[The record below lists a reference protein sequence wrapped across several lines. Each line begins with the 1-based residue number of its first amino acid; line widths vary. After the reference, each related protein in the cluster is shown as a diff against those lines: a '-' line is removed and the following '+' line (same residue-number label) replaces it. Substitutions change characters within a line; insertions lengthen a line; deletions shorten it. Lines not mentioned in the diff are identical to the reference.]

1 MIVSSRDPTDVDSLC
16 IHALLTGGF
25 LLSGE
30 QRWRHLFGG
39 IASRSLFHHSPLASS
54 LSKLQGMSHLA
65 LTYLLSPPR
74 ISSITSETISPLRE
88 DHLPIE
94 KGPSE
99 LSFRPWDNPLWVQRK
114 GNYKRSGA
122 ITPPQRKDDRH
133 SLGVGLKII
142 FNCEQNLLIL
152 SCMRWDHNN
161 SVLSGQKQFSI
172 SVKAPPS

>member
-1 MIVSSRDPTDVDSLC
+1 MIFSSRDPTDVDSLC

-94 KGPSE
+94 PVS
-99 LSFRPWDNPLWVQRK
+99 
-114 GNYKRSGA
+114 
-122 ITPPQRKDDRH
+122 PPVLQMT
-133 SLGVGLKII
+133 
-142 FNCEQNLLIL
+142 QNSHFALEIIL
-152 SCMRWDHNN
+152 SGFRGKETTRDQEQLPLPKERMTGTR
-161 SVLSGQKQFSI
+161 SVLF
-172 SVKAPPS
+172 

>member
-1 MIVSSRDPTDVDSLC
+1 MIFSSRDPTDVDSLC

-65 LTYLLSPPR
+65 LTYLLSPPG

-94 KGPSE
+94 PVS
-99 LSFRPWDNPLWVQRK
+99 
-114 GNYKRSGA
+114 
-122 ITPPQRKDDRH
+122 PPVLQMT
-133 SLGVGLKII
+133 
-142 FNCEQNLLIL
+142 QNSHFAPEIIL
-152 SCMRWDHNN
+152 SGFRGKETTRDQEQLPLPKERMTGTR
-161 SVLSGQKQFSI
+161 SVLF
-172 SVKAPPS
+172 

>member
-1 MIVSSRDPTDVDSLC
+1 MIFSSRGPTDVDSLC

-30 QRWRHLFGG
+30 QCWRHLFGG

-54 LSKLQGMSHLA
+54 LSQLQGMSHLA

-94 KGPSE
+94 PVS
-99 LSFRPWDNPLWVQRK
+99 
-114 GNYKRSGA
+114 
-122 ITPPQRKDDRH
+122 PPVLQMT
-133 SLGVGLKII
+133 
-142 FNCEQNLLIL
+142 QNSHFAPEIIL
-152 SCMRWDHNN
+152 SGFRGKETTRDQEQLPLPKERMTGTR
-161 SVLSGQKQFSI
+161 SVLF
-172 SVKAPPS
+172 